1 MPERSNGPGSGP
13 GGLVPARV
21 QISYPAV
28 MKIDFDGLY
37 EEYGI
42 SQKKREHMALVA
54 KISLRIADML
64 KIPVNKDLLFNAA
77 MLHDIGFNGY
87 DLVTDF
93 DHFFLHQVKTRERI
107 EKLGYHLLAKT
118 ASNHN
123 FFGIT
128 KKESIEWG
136 YEKGISLVP
145 RSIESKI
152 IAFADSF
159 RPGLVTKNDCWTL
172 KKSSS
177 YDILLKHN
185 MLKKAINMKKNA
197 FNFLVKNGMDYE
209 SLYDEFINP

>member
-1 MPERSNGPGSGP
+1 M
-13 GGLVPARV
+13 
-21 QISYPAV
+21 QIVNYYQYKGIKIA
-28 MKIDFDGLY
+28 MKMDFNGLY

-42 SQKKREHMALVA
+42 SQKKREHMAFVA
-54 KISLRIADML
+54 KISLMIADML
-64 KIPVNKDLLFNAA
+64 KIPVDKELLYNAA

-87 DLVTDF
+87 DLMTDF
-93 DHFFLHQVKTRERI
+93 DHLFLHQVKTRERI
-107 EKLGYHLLAKT
+107 EKLGYPLLAKT

-136 YEKGISLVP
+136 YTKGISLVP

-159 RPGLVTKNDCWTL
+159 RPHLVTKRDCWTI

-177 YDILLKHN
+177 HDILLRHK
-185 MLKKAINMKKNA
+185 MLKKAINRKKRA
-197 FNFLVKNGMDYE
+197 YDFLVKNGMDYE
-209 SLYDEFINP
+209 SLYDEFINA